1 MSAAIELVLPE
12 KAEHTLERRRLP
24 NDRTGISHDF
34 VIAGTEVHFHTGEF
48 EDGTIGEIFIEM
60 PKSGSTMSG
69 FLDILSTFASLSL
82 QYGVPLEVLAEK
94 CRGTNF
100 EPNGVVA
107 GGGVATSILDYIFT
121 YVERA
126 YGPST

>member
-1 MSAAIELVLPE
+1 MSAAIELVIPE
-12 KAEHTLERRRLP
+12 VEHTLERRRLP
-24 NDRTGISHDF
+24 TDRTGIAHDF

-48 EDGTIGEIFIEM
+48 EDGTLGEIFIEM

-94 CRGTNF
+94 CIRTNF
-100 EPNGVVA
+100 EPNGIVA
-107 GGGVATSILDYIFT
+107 GGGSATSILDYVFT
-121 YVERA
+121 FLLARYR
-126 YGPST
+126 